1 MDGKKIVQEGYN
13 KIAAEYSDWR
23 RTFKNRKQ
31 LEQLAELLP
40 ENAKVLDVGCGTGI
54 PAAKFLVESGC
65 EVVGIDFSAEMLKMA
80 RINVPRA
87 RFIKKDMTKLDFAE
101 NSFDGLTACYSIIH
115 VQREEH
121 EALFENFH
129 GILRP
134 GGVMLISL
142 GWSEW
147 EGTEDFHGAL
157 MFWSHYGMDKSL
169 ALVKQAG
176 FEIIFDSLIEDGGET
191 HYWVLARKA
200 EREQTAPS

>member
-31 LEQLAELLP
+31 LEDFAALLP
-40 ENAKVLDVGCGTGI
+40 EEAKVLDVGCGTGI
-54 PAAKFLVESGC
+54 PSAKFLFERGC

-80 RINVPRA
+80 RVNVPQV
-87 RFIKKDMTKLDFAE
+87 RFIEKDMTKLDFAE
-101 NSFDGLTACYSIIH
+101 DSFDGLTACYSIIH

-121 EALFENFH
+121 EALFRNFH
-129 GILRP
+129 RILRP
-134 GGVMLISL
+134 GCVMLISL
-142 GWSEW
+142 GRTEW
-147 EGTEDFHGAL
+147 EGTEDFHGAP
-157 MFWSHYGMDKSL
+157 MYWSHYGMEKSL

-191 HYWVLARKA
+191 HYWVLAKKA
-200 EREQTAPS
+200 ERERTASS